1 MTLAHIKMI
10 ESILELLQD
19 ADGETEIIQLA
30 SGKYKLPETMNETF
44 QQFKQELRWAKRL
57 Q

>member
-44 QQFKQELRWAKRL
+44 QQFKQELRWVKRL